1 MNKKTIFIATVALG
15 LLFSSCKKEAT
26 NVDPSTG
33 IATMNPEKNATEQ
46 QQTIP
51 TTPITESKTNA
62 PATGTA
68 VMTFEKKEHDF
79 GVINPDSKV
88 DYTFKF
94 KNTGKE
100 DLVIS
105 NAQGS
110 CGCTIPEYPKEA
122 IKPGES
128 GKIKVSFNS
137 AGKSGNQ
144 QKSVTITANT
154 EVGKELL
161 TIKAQIK

>member
-1 MNKKTIFIATVALG
+1 MNKKTLFIATVTLG
-15 LLFSSCKKEAT
+15 MLFLSCKKEAT
-26 NVDPSTG
+26 TDPSSG
-33 IATMNPEKNATEQ
+33 IATMNPENTVIEQ

-51 TTPITESKTNA
+51 TNPTSESKTNV
-62 PATGTA
+62 PSTGTA
-68 VMTFEKKEHDF
+68 EMTFEKKEHDF

-88 DYTFKF
+88 DYTFNF

-100 DLVIS
+100 DLIIS

-122 IKPGES
+122 IKPGET

>member
-1 MNKKTIFIATVALG
+1 MNKKTIFIATVTLG

-26 NVDPSTG
+26 TDPSTG
-33 IATMNPEKNATEQ
+33 IATMNPENNATEQ

-51 TTPITESKTNA
+51 TNPITESKTIA

-68 VMTFEKKEHDF
+68 EMTFEKKEHDF
-79 GVINPDSKV
+79 GVIKSGSKV

-94 KNTGKE
+94 ENTGKE
-100 DLVIS
+100 DLLIS

>member
-1 MNKKTIFIATVALG
+1 
-15 LLFSSCKKEAT
+15 
-26 NVDPSTG
+26 
-33 IATMNPEKNATEQ
+33 MNPENNATEQ

-51 TTPITESKTNA
+51 TNPITESKTIA

-68 VMTFEKKEHDF
+68 EMTFNKKEHDF

>member
-1 MNKKTIFIATVALG
+1 
-15 LLFSSCKKEAT
+15 
-26 NVDPSTG
+26 
-33 IATMNPEKNATEQ
+33 
-46 QQTIP
+46 
-51 TTPITESKTNA
+51 
-62 PATGTA
+62 
-68 VMTFEKKEHDF
+68 MTFNKKEHDF

>member
-1 MNKKTIFIATVALG
+1 MNKKTIFIATVTLG

-26 NVDPSTG
+26 TDPSTG
-33 IATMNPEKNATEQ
+33 IATMNPENKVTEQ

-51 TTPITESKTNA
+51 TNPITESKTNA

-68 VMTFEKKEHDF
+68 VMSFEKKEHDF
-79 GVINPDSKV
+79 GVIKPESKV

-154 EVGKELL
+154 EAGKELL

>member
-1 MNKKTIFIATVALG
+1 MNKKTIFIATVTLG

-26 NVDPSTG
+26 TDPSTG
-33 IATMNPEKNATEQ
+33 IATMNPENNATEQ

-51 TTPITESKTNA
+51 TRPITESKTNA

-68 VMTFEKKEHDF
+68 VMTFEKNEHDF
-79 GVINPDSKV
+79 GVIKPESKV
-88 DYTFKF
+88 DYIFKF